1 MIGGPV
7 LTYVFYYVE
16 AHLACIF
23 LMAFLLFKIRKG
35 VNKQLSQIYLG
46 NLIIVLIAY
55 CFAEIFW
62 ALVDGGYLGSSKT
75 LLYLS
80 NKKISVYL
88 FRLIK
93 ASQAQICIPAFFFIT
108 SMHILPL

>member
-1 MIGGPV
+1 MGIFEDFVIKLLLCTMIGGLV
-7 LTYVFYYVE
+7 LTYVYYYVE

-80 NKKISVYL
+80 NV
-88 FRLIK
+88 LI
-93 ASQAQICIPAFFFIT
+93 
-108 SMHILPL
+108 